1 MPRVNSG
8 FMLENKARLI
18 LGLCWAMLKNHIFSG
33 LSVHAILHCYARQAT
48 YLQYRQV
55 GSPLPS
61 HAVILFVSSIART
74 NLELELVTRGGALIT
89 AAAATASPLPPATA
103 RPKSCFLPLLHVLA
117 IHMKIMS
124 LKPLVADWCQI
135 SGLWQD
141 EDDRSLLVQE
151 NDVPVLLRDPV
162 TILLHFALILPVQID
177 RAFFTSVVRQVYNL
191 CWVQAALRIACRL
204 PAHHRA
210 LLRDEWAR
218 AAADPANPRK
228 VDTLSAGL
236 GILLASTL
244 HSAGLFNDDTDPGG
258 RGPGPDHI
266 PHDVTYDQLEVAV
279 QAGCL
284 PYLRI
289 AALLRHYIYHEPLPD
304 IWEPDWEF
312 TRLAQFLG
320 LADCSMSGRVL
331 SAPCLGWL
339 VPPAPLL
346 TAWTT
351 GTEAFTRTGH
361 LAARK
366 LVLTNII
373 WQQPQLLRL
382 PRNYDSIFQVML
394 VGGGS
399 FELRLTVPRSSTT
412 SGSARCASGCRR
424 TRRCA
429 CCAGRWSA

>member
-1 MPRVNSG
+1 
-8 FMLENKARLI
+8 
-18 LGLCWAMLKNHIFSG
+18 MLKNHIFSG

-55 GSPLPS
+55 GPPLPS

-394 VGGGS
+394 VAGGS